1 MKEWEME
8 WMHDAVNDRMN
19 RGMSDGG
26 NDTHAAAH
34 VGESLLRSLYPA
46 LSHTDGEGS
55 RDVWTELYRDT
66 DRLKHEQ
73 WNHDLSETLCS
84 YLA

>member
-1 MKEWEME
+1 ME
-8 WMHDAVNDRMN
+8 
-19 RGMSDGG
+19 GM

-73 WNHDLSETLCS
+73 WNHDLSETLCVTQAYALFILS
-84 YLA
+84 VTFYSA